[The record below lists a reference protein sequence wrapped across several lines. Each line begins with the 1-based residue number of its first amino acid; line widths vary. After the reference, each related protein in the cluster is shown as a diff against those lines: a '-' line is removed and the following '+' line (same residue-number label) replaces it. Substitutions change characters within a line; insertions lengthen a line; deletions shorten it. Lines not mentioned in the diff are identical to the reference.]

1 MKDFGRYYFL
11 IAGLAFV
18 SIISIGQCQKPEPE
32 KTDFE
37 CSIKFKA
44 EKTDKVR
51 FYYSV
56 AFDRPERLII
66 ESEFWIRQ
74 DAQTYCLAAF
84 GSVWSNGNVIRE
96 MSNLEIIDTGYYERM
111 IDIKDTSDLRINA
124 TAYEQSLNDYQ
135 NKNCS
140 TSFFYKK

>member
-1 MKDFGRYYFL
+1 MKNTIYLTVFL
-11 IAGLAFV
+11 I
-18 SIISIGQCQKPEPE
+18 IISILILLISRCAKEKDFEPIY
-32 KTDFE
+32 E

-74 DAQTYCLAAF
+74 DENTYCLAAF
-84 GSVWSNGNVIRE
+84 GSVWSNGNTIRE
-96 MSNLEIIDTGYYERM
+96 MSNLEIVDTGYYERM
-111 IDIKDTSDLRINA
+111 INVKDTSDLRINA

-135 NKNCS
+135 NKSCS
-140 TSFFYKK
+140 TSFFYIK